1 MTKAAI
7 KRAKAERALFT
18 RRTYTM
24 YRHQCERADKAGM
37 SVPYSLEE
45 LRSEVEPYLF
55 APWGPDPTTCRHCGE
70 RLKAKTFS
78 LDHDVPIERGGIW
91 DLSNLHVIC
100 DRCNRAKGIMSGAE
114 FESVLRVLREMPTAT
129 RNDTLG
135 RLRAGGAMRRL
146 VLTKRRVAA

>member
-1 MTKAAI
+1 MMTKAAI
-7 KRAKAERALFT
+7 KRAKAERTLLT

-37 SVPYSLEE
+37 SVPYSLDE
-45 LRSEVEPYLF
+45 LRALVSFQIDSGHVCEFCREP
-55 APWGPDPTTCRHCGE
+55 
-70 RLKAKTFS
+70 LKAKTFS

-114 FESVLRVLREMPTAT
+114 FESVLRVLREMPAAT